1 MSHLNIFIMAVKT
14 ITINGKEY
22 RVKQTIRAIFIW
34 EQITGRVFEIQSSL
48 DNMVYLFA
56 LLMASNEDFDLSWDQ
71 FIDAVDANPLLAG
84 EIQTLINEQIAE
96 TARLFPSKEEADG
109 KKKD

>member
-1 MSHLNIFIMAVKT
+1 MAVKT

-22 RVKQTIRAIFIW
+22 LVKQTIRAIFIW
-34 EQITGRVFEIQSSL
+34 EQITGRAFEIQSSL

-56 LLMASNEDFDLSWDQ
+56 LLMASNEDFALSWDQ
-71 FIDAVDANPLLAG
+71 FIDAIDANPMLAG
-84 EIQTLINEQIAE
+84 EIQNIINEQMAE
-96 TARLFPSKEEADG
+96 VARLFPSKEEADG